1 MEDLILKSKIF
12 KNIERDQLEI
22 LLHCI
27 DNYRKSYKKEEIIL
41 REGDSTEYLGIVLS
55 GSVLVE
61 RSDLWGN
68 NTILTVVLPGGI
80 FAETY
85 SILEDESMM
94 INVISN
100 EDSEILFLK
109 TKDML
114 TSCEKA
120 CSFHNQLIMNL
131 MRISAMKNLNL
142 SRKILHTGPKTIRGK
157 LLSFFSEWVKRENS
171 LSFSI
176 PYNRQQLADFLSVD
190 RSAMSNELSKMQREG
205 ILKFRKNNFEILDEE
220 NLNFFNSL

>member
-1 MEDLILKSKIF
+1 MEDLILKPKIF
-12 KNIERDQLEI
+12 KNIERNQLEI

-27 DNYRKSYKKEEIIL
+27 DNYRKSYKKGEIIL
-41 REGDSTEYLGIVLS
+41 SEGDSTEYLGIVLS
-55 GSVLVE
+55 GSVIVE

-68 NTILTVVLPGGI
+68 NTILSVVLLGEI

-85 SILEDESMM
+85 SILRDEQMM

-109 TKDML
+109 TKDMV

-131 MRISAMKNLNL
+131 MSISAMKNVNL

-157 LLSFFSEWVKRENS
+157 LLSFFSEWVKKENS

-176 PYNRQQLADFLSVD
+176 PYNRQQLADYLSVD

-205 ILKFRKNNFEILDEE
+205 ILEFRKNNFEILDEE
-220 NLNFFNSL
+220 NLNF

>member
-1 MEDLILKSKIF
+1 MEDLTIKSKIF

-27 DNYRKSYKKEEIIL
+27 DNFRKSYKKGEIIL

-85 SILEDESMM
+85 SILRNEQMM

-120 CSFHNQLIMNL
+120 CSFHNQLIKNL

-157 LLSFFSEWVKRENS
+157 LLSFFSEWVKKENS

-205 ILKFRKNNFEILDEE
+205 ILEFKKNNFKILDEE
-220 NLNFFNSL
+220 NLNF

>member
-1 MEDLILKSKIF
+1 MEDLTIKSKIF

-22 LLHCI
+22 LLNCI
-27 DNYRKSYKKEEIIL
+27 DNYRKSYKKGEIIL
-41 REGDSTEYLGIVLS
+41 SEGDSTEYLGIVLS

-120 CSFHNQLIMNL
+120 CSFHNQLIKNL

-157 LLSFFSEWVKRENS
+157 LLSFFSEWVKKENS

-176 PYNRQQLADFLSVD
+176 PYNRQQLADYLSVD

-205 ILKFRKNNFEILDEE
+205 ILEFRKNNFEILDEE
-220 NLNFFNSL
+220 NLNF